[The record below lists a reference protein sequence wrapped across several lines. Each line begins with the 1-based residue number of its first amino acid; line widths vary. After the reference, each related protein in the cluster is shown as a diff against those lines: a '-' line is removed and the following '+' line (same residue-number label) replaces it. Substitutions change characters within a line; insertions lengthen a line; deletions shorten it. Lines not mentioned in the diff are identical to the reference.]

1 MRKLTTL
8 LLAFTLLAC
17 NQILKRNE
25 PLSPTEK
32 VDNKLR
38 VGETIA
44 FYRSET
50 MGIDRGTYPSP
61 IYDREIDTNY
71 FKCQKSEDT
80 DDGAAGG
87 TATNTTIYK
96 AIKAGKTNITV
107 YKSEDIS
114 MIPISNLDSAM
125 ANNKKELYASYTFTI
140 EN

>member
-1 MRKLTTL
+1 MKKLTPL
-8 LLAFTLLAC
+8 LLACSLLAC
-17 NQILKRNE
+17 NQILKSKA
-25 PLSPTEK
+25 PIIPTEK
-32 VDNKLR
+32 IDNKLH

-44 FYRSET
+44 FYKSET
-50 MGIDRGTYPSP
+50 MGIDRAAYPSP
-61 IYDREIDTNY
+61 IYDRQIDTNY
-71 FKCQKSEDT
+71 FKYQKSEDT

-114 MIPISNLDSAM
+114 MIPISNLDTAM

-140 EN
+140 ED